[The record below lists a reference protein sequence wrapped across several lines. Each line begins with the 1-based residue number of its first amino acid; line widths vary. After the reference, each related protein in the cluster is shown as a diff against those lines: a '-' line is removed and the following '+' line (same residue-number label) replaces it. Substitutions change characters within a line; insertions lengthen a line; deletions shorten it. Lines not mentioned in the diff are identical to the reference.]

1 MKITFDKIS
10 SHPRKTYTC
19 ACGRRV
25 TRQKTFSQTLNP
37 FNTIDGRP
45 KTAVEIQREVSAQ
58 ALEWQTRAD
67 PCTHEGMV
75 L

>member
-10 SHPRKTYTC
+10 SHAKKTFIC

-25 TRQKTFSQTLNP
+25 TRSKTFYQTLNP

-45 KTAVEIQREVSAQ
+45 KTAIEIQREVSAQ
-58 ALEWQTRAD
+58 AIEWQTRVD
-67 PCTHEGMV
+67 KCTHEGMV